1 MSKFPVE
8 KKLDLS
14 FLGGNWTGAELVL
27 SGLTFAQTKDL
38 TDVNTDATGSE
49 AAKANAEFVVK
60 FLGDHFL
67 RGKAWNGSTLVE
79 LTKDDLGDL
88 PVEVVNKAVELLA
101 GTPDPKS

>member
-1 MSKFPVE
+1 MSSKFPVE
-8 KKLDLS
+8 KRLDLG

-38 TDVNTDATGSE
+38 TNVGVKDNQNE
-49 AAKANAEFVVK
+49 AEANAEFVIK

-67 RGKAWNGSTLVE
+67 RGKAWNGSALVD
-79 LTKDDLGDL
+79 LTAEDIGDL
-88 PVEVVNKAVELLA
+88 PVEVCNKAVELLA